1 MNFKG
6 DIIVVYL
13 SQNSQEGTAA
23 SGPSEENVG
32 SPVQEENLSRCET
45 FAGNT
50 QHYKE
55 KCAELQG
62 SCPLVGSGG
71 PRWPPGTL
79 PQERGLSHHSQ
90 ASQPV
95 QEEGKLGHFS
105 EKVLNWGETVSLLW
119 ASAPT
124 GSSRGGVG
132 LPWGCRYPGCRDR
145 FRDCCCLWVSP
156 GKFYSWKGPLWCTCW
171 WWCPHWAGYGWWC
184 SHWGGYQQGQSHV
197 GSRACCLPCRSSGRA
212 PLPPSQGDGLPLT
225 P

>member
-13 SQNSQEGTAA
+13 SQNSQEGATA

-45 FAGNT
+45 FAGNA

-62 SCPLVGSGG
+62 ARPAPGSGG
-71 PRWPPGTL
+71 PRWPGGAL
-79 PQERGLSHHSQ
+79 AQERGPSCGG

-105 EKVLNWGETVSLLW
+105 EKVLN
-119 ASAPT
+119 
-124 GSSRGGVG
+124 
-132 LPWGCRYPGCRDR
+132 
-145 FRDCCCLWVSP
+145 
-156 GKFYSWKGPLWCTCW
+156 
-171 WWCPHWAGYGWWC
+171 
-184 SHWGGYQQGQSHV
+184 
-197 GSRACCLPCRSSGRA
+197 
-212 PLPPSQGDGLPLT
+212 
-225 P
+225 

>member
-13 SQNSQEGTAA
+13 SQNSQEGATA
-23 SGPSEENVG
+23 SGLSEENVG

-62 SCPLVGSGG
+62 TCPLAGSGG
-71 PRWPPGTL
+71 PWRPE
-79 PQERGLSHHSQ
+79 ERGPSGRCQ

-105 EKVLNWGETVSLLW
+105 EKVLN
-119 ASAPT
+119 
-124 GSSRGGVG
+124 
-132 LPWGCRYPGCRDR
+132 
-145 FRDCCCLWVSP
+145 
-156 GKFYSWKGPLWCTCW
+156 
-171 WWCPHWAGYGWWC
+171 
-184 SHWGGYQQGQSHV
+184 
-197 GSRACCLPCRSSGRA
+197 
-212 PLPPSQGDGLPLT
+212 
-225 P
+225 